1 MIPRPDVRLLGVY
14 RELEYSPG
22 RHASNNA
29 IILRR
34 VGQALERAGAAVDL
48 VSLDDARTRW
58 SDATLIFSMCQ
69 GPAAL
74 AELARWQ
81 AQGALI
87 LNGPDASRR
96 TYRDQLCPLLCRDGI
111 PFPRSLFVSTNGT
124 SDHAAYHALFPAGR
138 VWMKRMD
145 VHATCP
151 DDVVGIENWSE
162 LEHALAA
169 FHRRGL
175 DEIVLQEHRPGDEV
189 KFYGVFGTTFF
200 WHFYPC
206 RHEGYP
212 FSADAL
218 QCVAERAAAEVG
230 VGIYGGDAIVA
241 PDGSLSVIDLNDWPS
256 FAPCC
261 DHAAEAIA
269 SYILARARRDA
280 PVVQVPG
287 ASLA

>member
-22 RHASNNA
+22 QHASNDA

-34 VGQALERAGAAVDL
+34 VGQALERARVVVDL

-58 SDATLIFSMCQ
+58 PEATVIFSMCQ

-74 AELARWQ
+74 AELARWK
-81 AQGALI
+81 AQGAVI
-87 LNGPDASRR
+87 LNDPDASRR
-96 TYRDQLCPLLCRDGI
+96 TYRDQLCPLLCRDGT

-124 SDHAAYHALFPAGR
+124 SDHASYRALFPEGR
-138 VWMKRMD
+138 VWMKRID

-151 DDVVGIENWSE
+151 DDVLGIENWSQ
-162 LEHALAA
+162 LEPALAA

-175 DEIVLQEHRPGDEV
+175 DEIVLQEHRSGDEV
-189 KFYGVFGTTFF
+189 KFYGVLGTNFF
-200 WHFYPC
+200 WHFYPG

-212 FSADAL
+212 FSAGAL
-218 QCVAERAAAEVG
+218 QGIAERAAADVG

-241 PDGSLSVIDLNDWPS
+241 PDGRLSVIDLNDWPS
-256 FAPCC
+256 FAPCR

-269 SYILARARRDA
+269 SHILARARRDA
-280 PVVQVPG
+280 PVLQVPG
-287 ASLA
+287 VSFA